1 MFRVFIMIDFL
12 NHILPILS
20 AIAFPIVVVV
30 VTLYIVYRSGST
42 SIIANK
48 IWGIFIGEK
57 NFFNEELA
65 LKEKVEH
72 DVAKF
77 NFKVNLKTRNLT
89 QIEQFYKFL
98 EKFDLDIDNFKGLR
112 DCYLPSLQKVKKTS
126 KSEIFNIGLVVLLIG
141 GFLLPIFIGVF
152 IFRDIST
159 FDGGKL
165 ANLFFYTFL
174 ISASTVLSFSQ
185 LLRKIKSI
193 RTRKLIYKKKC
204 EYLANRKPM

>member
-1 MFRVFIMIDFL
+1 MIDFL

-89 QIEQFYKFL
+89 QIEQFYKF
-98 EKFDLDIDNFKGLR
+98 LDIDNFKGLR